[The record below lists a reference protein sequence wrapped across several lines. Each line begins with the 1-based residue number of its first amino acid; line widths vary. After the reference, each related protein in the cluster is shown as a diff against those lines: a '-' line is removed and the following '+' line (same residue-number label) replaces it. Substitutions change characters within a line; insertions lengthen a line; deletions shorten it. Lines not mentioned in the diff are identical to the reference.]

1 MPLEGAEASTEKIY
15 CEFTEMMDYAV
26 RFISLSTLEYRSV
39 WWRLFN
45 APSKS
50 DWQNALVL
58 VELLFSLPA
67 SYGTVERVFSMSKVI
82 KTDKRSI
89 LSGEFFD
96 DLLLLNTDK
105 VPLTSFVADQ
115 AIDLWW
121 TDKIRRPNQRP
132 RKKYKKHSKDHYCF
146 G

>member
-1 MPLEGAEASTEKIY
+1 
-15 CEFTEMMDYAV
+15 MMDYAV

-121 TDKIRRPNQRP
+121 TDKIRRSNQRP

>member
-1 MPLEGAEASTEKIY
+1 
-15 CEFTEMMDYAV
+15 MMDYAIH
-26 RFISLSTLEYRSV
+26 FISLLTLDYRSA

-50 DWQNALVL
+50 DWQNALLL
-58 VELLFSLPA
+58 VKLLFSL
-67 SYGTVERVFSMSKVI
+67 STSNGTVERVFSLSNVI
-82 KTDKRSI
+82 KTDKRSL
-89 LSGEFFD
+89 LSGESFD

-121 TDKIRRPNQRP
+121 ADKIRRPNQRP
-132 RKKYKKHSKDHYCF
+132 RKKYKKHSKDH
-146 G
+146 GS